1 MGIMMAKIFF
11 QKPIKLRYGSLF
23 GHRKRENIREM
34 TTQIETK
41 GGGESK
47 MRSGILNGGMEWL
60 QVRVKTQ
67 TLF

>member
-1 MGIMMAKIFF
+1 MARQFF
-11 QKPIKLRYGSLF
+11 QKPIKLGYGRLF
-23 GHRKRENIREM
+23 GQGKRENFREM

-60 QVRVKTQ
+60 QVRVKIE